1 MRTDSIGADDLIT
14 TFAQHRQVLLK
25 HAADVLCNDATIPPP
40 AEREVKLSAI
50 LVSSL
55 EELKVA
61 EEELVVRSAQLID
74 LRQELELRIQKAREL
89 FDLAPACLLVT
100 DQYATIL
107 EANHSCRM
115 LLKRDSSALERQ
127 SVARFIPLDDRRSF
141 RERLVHITNVEGVTD
156 WRLKLVRPTDA
167 PVHVS
172 ATVRHT
178 KTPNTTGGTR
188 LFWSIREVDV
198 ASSRIEA

>member
-1 MRTDSIGADDLIT
+1 MRPDSIGADDLIS
-14 TFAQHRQVLLK
+14 TFSQQRQVLLK
-25 HAADVLCNDATIPPP
+25 HTADVLCSDATIPPP
-40 AEREVKLSAI
+40 AERESKLSSI

-61 EEELVVRSAQLID
+61 EEELVERSAQLIH
-74 LRQELELRIQKAREL
+74 LREELELRIENARQL

-100 DQYATIL
+100 DQYGTIL

-127 SVARFIPLDDRRSF
+127 PFARFIPLNERRTF
-141 RERLVHITNVEGVTD
+141 REKLARINNVDGVTD

-167 PVHVS
+167 PLHVS
-172 ATVRHT
+172 ATVRNA
-178 KTPNTTGGTR
+178 TPPDATGGAR
-188 LFWSIREVDV
+188 LFWSIRELDV
-198 ASSRIEA
+198 ASSRLEA

>member
-1 MRTDSIGADDLIT
+1 
-14 TFAQHRQVLLK
+14 
-25 HAADVLCNDATIPPP
+25 DVLCNDASIPAPG
-40 AEREVKLSAI
+40 EREVKLSAI